1 MTENQYI
8 AELESLLSRLP
19 LEEQQDIVQ
28 DIREYFVDGR
38 EDGKSDDEIAVSLG
52 SPGSI
57 ANELVA
63 SYPEPA
69 EVVQPNAST
78 EIITITDDSFKDIAI
93 DVQHGALLLFPSED
107 HVTTVELTG
116 SNDKLKLSAEVKGN
130 ALVVK
135 LKSLRPRF
143 MMFSFSMK
151 SVILKVSIPKK
162 LYDEISLKTDNGR
175 ICAEKLLSQSLR
187 VNSDNGRIQ
196 LSEVAT
202 RVLESKTDNGRIEV
216 TNTQSDRIIAKT
228 DNGRIEMRHVEAD
241 GIAVE
246 TDNGRI
252 ELAHVNGNIV
262 GETDNGRITLLTNSL
277 DRNIDMQTDNGSILI
292 QTEEKPGNVSIQ
304 TKTAHGKVDVFG
316 ENNSRTVFGTGD
328 HKIRLRS
335 DNGRITVQ

>member
-1 MTENQYI
+1 MTEKQYI
-8 AELESLLSRLP
+8 MELEGLLSRIP
-19 LEEQQDIVQ
+19 IEERQDIVQ

-38 EDGKSDDEIAVSLG
+38 EDGKSDEEITGSLG
-52 SPGSI
+52 SPISI
-57 ANELVA
+57 ANELLA
-63 SYPEPA
+63 SYPEPSK
-69 EVVQPNAST
+69 VVQTDATS
-78 EIITITDDSFKDIAI
+78 EVIHIQDDSFKDISI

-107 HVTTVELTG
+107 HFTTVELTG
-116 SNDKLKLSAEVKGN
+116 SNDKLKLSADVNGTT
-130 ALVVK
+130 LVVK

-151 SVILKVSIPKK
+151 SVILKISIPKK
-162 LYDEISLKTDNGR
+162 LYDAISLKTDNGR

-187 VNSDNGRIQ
+187 VYSDNGRIQ
-196 LSEVAT
+196 LSEIAT
-202 RVLESKTDNGRIEV
+202 RLLESKTDNGRIEV

-241 GIAVE
+241 AIGVE

-252 ELAHVNGNIV
+252 ELSHVNGNIV

-292 QTEEKPGNVSIQ
+292 QSEVKPTNVTIQ
-304 TKTAHGKVDVFG
+304 TKTAHGRVDVFG
-316 ENNSRTVFGTGD
+316 ENNSRTEFGAGK

-335 DNGRITVQ
+335 DNGKITVQ